1 MKDTFEIKQTEINP
15 YVLMDIV
22 KGEIIFEGRSLVV
35 YPSEFYEG
43 VMEWINDHEHELKS
57 TAFNLTINMDYVN
70 TSFSSVFAGILKKLV
85 GINSSMS
92 VTWKYELDDT
102 DCFEMGEDYSRMLK
116 KEFTFIEY

>member
-43 VMEWINDHEHELKS
+43 VMEWINDHEHKLKS
-57 TAFNLTINMDYVN
+57 TAFNLTIDMDYVN
-70 TSFSSVFAGILKKLV
+70 ISKFSHLESNHKYHNQLLLHLQIWVF
-85 GINSSMS
+85 
-92 VTWKYELDDT
+92 
-102 DCFEMGEDYSRMLK
+102 
-116 KEFTFIEY
+116 